1 MSIAPA
7 PPPDELAGFLG
18 ASGHAPGEPYR
29 GLEPFSFADAGILAA
44 REAEIERLVR
54 LVTMYRGVL
63 LYGESGAGKT
73 SVVNAGLLPRL
84 VKEGYWPHRVRVQPR
99 EDQELVLEP
108 IRASATEF
116 LPSAFDGVG
125 PDGQLVVGAKAFPAA
140 VDAATAHGR
149 IVLVFDQ
156 FEELVTLFDE
166 ASASAGA
173 ARVVDAIVRILRD
186 RDVRVKMVFV
196 FREDYLASL
205 EPLLAEQPELADQ
218 SLRLVLPPV
227 DSAREIIRVPFE
239 RFAEAFP
246 RELTPELA
254 GRIAASLSQRSRGTG
269 LNLSELQV
277 VCRRLWEA
285 DDPAALLAARGVE
298 GLLEDFL
305 NERLQA
311 FGRAD
316 SDLAVALLTRL
327 VTTSDTRNVV
337 SRDDLL
343 VGACKE
349 TGRDVEVAE
358 RTLVRL
364 EHEAHLVRSERRR
377 DVTTFEI
384 VSEFLVPMI
393 ARRKAERR
401 STAEAERA
409 LAEAAERHRE
419 ELAARRRTLRRVGT
433 ALAVVV
439 VAILSTLAVY
449 AWDQRGKA
457 EDARDQAKTESASA
471 TAHELAASADGA
483 AQGDPALAEA
493 LAMKALTLRWTP
505 GAESALRSAISLPS
519 PALTL
524 AGADSTDGSCCA
536 TFTRDGRFVVAA
548 SGGAVRVWDA
558 ASGKLR
564 RTIKQSSQSGAAPDV
579 RPDGAALIVKG
590 GGGALREVA
599 LGTNEP
605 ARRFQGDIQG
615 GYFASGNYSPDGSKV
630 AFPGLD
636 GSVYVWRTDTRKLLY
651 RLATGYGYRP
661 GYRYRRFL
669 VDAQFTG
676 DGRGIMTVSL
686 TGLLQ
691 AWALPS
697 GQPRWSLGGVR
708 RVTVA
713 PRSNLAAIVKWN
725 GQTEL
730 RDTRDGR
737 LVGRLGGPKFA
748 GDLAAFTPNGR
759 VLAVRGRRG
768 AAKSSQSVGV
778 WSVPGRRPLGTI
790 AAGATINDI
799 ALRPDGRLLATAQSG
814 GVVLWDVRSGAA
826 LAHLGASTAAA
837 WSVAFSAGGSRL
849 VTATEDGSV
858 RVWKLDEV
866 LSSTVLTATKLPVW
880 STAFS
885 PAGDR
890 VAVASRRG
898 TVTVATV
905 PGGKRIHTL
914 RVSPG
919 KEVWMVAFS
928 PDGRLLATGSESGK
942 AQLWDRSGKLV
953 QSVASGGGAASV
965 AFSRD
970 GRSFVTGGS
979 DSVRVWTTASGV
991 LEHKLAVGEQ
1001 VQDAVISPDGSQVAA
1016 AIDDG
1021 RVIIWDR
1028 RTGHRKY
1035 TLPSGPD
1042 DSAYVVAYSRD
1053 GHYLAEGNSSG
1064 AVLLWNA
1071 RTGKRVASLVGH
1083 TDAVTVV
1090 QFMADG
1096 RHLLSAGDDGK
1107 ARVWDLHARIGA
1119 VVASWIRTGA
1129 SVALSADGHWLS
1141 AATKGSGALLTE
1153 CRGCLALN
1161 DLEARARPMV
1171 RALTAPERQKYLHA
1185 GEPERPTPFS

>member
-18 ASGHAPGEPYR
+18 AAGHAPGEPYR
-29 GLEPFSFADAGILAA
+29 GLEPFGFADAGILAA

-99 EDQELVLEP
+99 ADQELVLEP
-108 IRASATEF
+108 IRASGTEF
-116 LPSAFDGVG
+116 LPSAFEGVG
-125 PDGQLVVGAKAFPAA
+125 PDGRLVVGANAFPAA

-149 IVLVFDQ
+149 VVLVFDQ
-156 FEELVTLFDE
+156 FEELITLFDE
-166 ASASAGA
+166 ASASPGA
-173 ARVVDAIVRILRD
+173 QPRVVDAIVRILRD

-205 EPLLAEQPELADQ
+205 EPLLAELPELADQ

-254 GRIAASLSQRSRGTG
+254 GRIAASLSRRSRGTG

-311 FGRAD
+311 FAGAD

-343 VGACKE
+343 AGACEE
-349 TGRDVEVAE
+349 TGRDVEVVE

-409 LAEAAERHRE
+409 LAQAAEHHRN
-419 ELAARRRTLRRVGT
+419 ELAARRRALLRVGT
-433 ALAVVV
+433 AVAVVV
-439 VAILSTLAVY
+439 VAILSTLALY

-457 EDARDQAKTESASA
+457 NAARDDAKDESASA

-483 AQGDPALAEA
+483 AQGDPALAET
-493 LAMKALTLRWTP
+493 LAMNALKLHWTP
-505 GAESALRSAISLPS
+505 GAESALRTAISLPAPS
-519 PALTL
+519 LTL
-524 AGADSTDGSCCA
+524 AGSDSTEGSCCA
-536 TFTRDGRFVVAA
+536 TFAPGGRFVVTS

-558 ASGKLR
+558 ASGALR
-564 RTIKQSSQSGAAPDV
+564 RTIKQSQSGAAPEV
-579 RPDGAALIVKG
+579 RPDGAALVVKG
-590 GGGALREVA
+590 DGDALREVA
-599 LGTNEP
+599 LGTHEP
-605 ARRFQGDIQG
+605 ARRFQHDVRG

-630 AFPGLD
+630 ALAGVD
-636 GSVYVWRTDTRKLLY
+636 GSVSVWRTDTRKLLY
-651 RLATGYGYRP
+651 RVATGSG
-661 GYRYRRFL
+661 YRRFL
-669 VDAQFTG
+669 VDAQFTA
-676 DGRGIMTVSL
+676 DGRAILTVGL
-686 TGLLQ
+686 TGVLQ

-697 GQPRWSLGGVR
+697 GQRGWSVPGVR

-713 PRSNLAAIVKWN
+713 PRTNLAAIVKWN

-748 GDLAAFTPNGR
+748 GDLAVFTPNAR
-759 VLAVRGRRG
+759 VLALRGRRG
-768 AAKSSQSVGV
+768 AAKSAQSVSV
-778 WSVPGRRPLGTI
+778 WSVPSRRLLGTI
-790 AAGATINDI
+790 AAGATINDV
-799 ALRPDGRLLATAQSG
+799 ALSPDGRLLATAQARG
-814 GVVLWDVRSGAA
+814 AVLWDVRSGAA
-826 LAHLGASTAAA
+826 LAHLGASTEAA
-837 WSVAFSAGGSRL
+837 WSVAFSADGSRL
-849 VTATEDGSV
+849 VAATENGPV
-858 RVWKLDEV
+858 RVWNVDEV
-866 LSSTVLTATKLPVW
+866 LSHPALTATKLPVW

-885 PAGDR
+885 SAGDR
-890 VAVASRRG
+890 VAIASLRG
-898 TVTVATV
+898 SVTVATV
-905 PGGKRIHTL
+905 PGGKRLHTL

-919 KEVWMVAFS
+919 KEVWMVAYS

-942 AQLWDRSGKLV
+942 AQLWDRRGRLV
-953 QSVASGGGAASV
+953 RSVSSGGGAASV

-970 GRSFVTGGS
+970 GRAFVTGGS
-979 DSVRVWTTASGV
+979 QSVRVWTTATGAM
-991 LEHKLAVGEQ
+991 ERRLAVGEQ
-1001 VQDAVISPDGSQVAA
+1001 VQDAVFSPDGSQVAA

-1021 RVIIWDR
+1021 RVLIWDR
-1028 RTGHRKY
+1028 RSGHRRY

-1053 GHYLAEGNSSG
+1053 GRYLAEGTGSG
-1064 AVLLWNA
+1064 AVVVWNA
-1071 RTGKRVASLVGH
+1071 RTGKRVASLLGH
-1083 TDAVTVV
+1083 TDSVTVV

-1096 RHLLSAGDDGK
+1096 RHLLSAGDDGE
-1107 ARVWDLHARIGA
+1107 ARVWDVRARVGA
-1119 VVASWIRTGA
+1119 VVASGIDTGA

-1141 AATKGSGALLTE
+1141 AATKGHAALLTE
-1153 CRGCLALN
+1153 CRGCAAL
-1161 DLEARARPMV
+1161 DSLKARAGRTVRP
-1171 RALTAPERQKYLHA
+1171 LTAPERQKYLHK
-1185 GEPERPTPFS
+1185 GEPERPTPLP